1 MALEGLRL
9 AAGTLTV
16 LPSGP
21 IPEIDKPMAARAMVL
36 APLAVVPLAAAAAL
50 VAWGAALVGLPE
62 LVVGLLVVAVLALG
76 SRAMHL
82 DGLADTVDGLGSGWD
97 QKRALQVMRLGDI
110 GAMGAVALVIV
121 IGLQA
126 TAIGRVADDLR
137 GAILIG
143 VVVCASRGALT
154 LVCRSG
160 VPAARADGLGVTV
173 AGSVPWIATFGSWLV
188 LAIVLGLSQV
198 ALQGSYAAGVVSAV
212 AAVIVVTLLVQ
223 WCVRRLG
230 GVTGDVMGAS
240 IELAFT
246 VMIIGFAI

>member
-21 IPEIDKPMAARAMVL
+21 IPEIDKRMAAQAMVV
-36 APLAVVPLAAAAAL
+36 APVAVVPLAAGAAL
-50 VAWGAALVGLPE
+50 MAWGASAVALPE
-62 LVVGLLVVAVLALG
+62 LMVGLLVVTVLGLG

-82 DGLADTVDGLGSGWD
+82 DGLADTIDGLGSGWD
-97 QKRALQVMRLGDI
+97 RKRALQVMRLGDI
-110 GAMGAVALVIV
+110 GAMGAIALVIV

-126 TAIGRVADDLR
+126 AAIGRVADDLR
-137 GAILIG
+137 GAILVG

-154 LVCRSG
+154 LACRSG
-160 VPAARADGLGVTV
+160 VPAARTDGLGVTV
-173 AGSVPWIATFGSWLV
+173 AGSVPWIATFGSWIV

-198 ALQGSYAAGVVSAV
+198 ALQGSYAAGVISAL
-212 AAVIVVTLLVQ
+212 AAVVVVIVLVQ

>member
-21 IPEIDKPMAARAMVL
+21 IPEIDKRMAAQAMVL
-36 APLAVVPLAAAAAL
+36 APLAVVPLAAAAVL
-50 VAWGAALVGLPE
+50 IAWGAALVGLPE
-62 LVVGLLVVAVLALG
+62 LVVGLLVVAVLTIG

-97 QKRALQVMRLGDI
+97 RQRALRVMRLGNI

-126 TAIGRVADDLR
+126 AAIGRVAADLP
-137 GAILIG
+137 GAILVG
-143 VVVCASRGALT
+143 VVVCASRGALS
-154 LVCRSG
+154 VACRSG
-160 VPAARADGLGVTV
+160 VPAARSDGLGVTV

-198 ALQGSYAAGVVSAV
+198 ALQGSYAAGVISAAAAAV
-212 AAVIVVTLLVQ
+212 AVALLVY

-240 IELAFT
+240 IEVAFT